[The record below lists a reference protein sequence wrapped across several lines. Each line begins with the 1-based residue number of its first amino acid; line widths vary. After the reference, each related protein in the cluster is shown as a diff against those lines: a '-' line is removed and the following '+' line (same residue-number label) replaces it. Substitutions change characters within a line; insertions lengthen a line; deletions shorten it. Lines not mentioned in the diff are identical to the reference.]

1 MISSTSLIF
10 DLDGDGTLDATYLAA
25 QVAASRPGASADLK
39 ARVEVITGIAS
50 GFTSR
55 VKLTGSGVLEI
66 QLTNPDGS
74 AFTPPVSMSLTDF
87 ANLQLEVFKNS
98 GFQNLISSTSLIF
111 DLDGDGTLDATYLAA
126 QVAA

>member
-1 MISSTSLIF
+1 M
-10 DLDGDGTLDATYLAA
+10 
-25 QVAASRPGASADLK
+25 
-39 ARVEVITGIAS
+39 
-50 GFTSR
+50 
-55 VKLTGSGVLEI
+55 KLTGAGVLEI

-98 GFQNLISSTSLIF
+98 GFQNLISSTSFNF

-126 QVAA
+126 QVAASANRGECGLKSASGSDHRDRERVHVACETDRGRRFRDSAHEP